1 MSLFVICFVIIITLA
16 FWMGM
21 HIGSAKKEK
30 EYKDIVEMI
39 FQRRYIVQERN
50 LDPDEEFEYEFK
62 IQKKE
67 NVIKPVFSD

>member
-1 MSLFVICFVIIITLA
+1 MSLFVICLVVIIAIA
-16 FWMGM
+16 FWLGM
-21 HIGSAKKEK
+21 YMGSAKKEK

-50 LDPDEEFEYEFK
+50 LDPDQEFEYEFK

-67 NVIKPVFSD
+67 NVIKPVFPD